1 MVAFASLQDIVC
13 KTYYDSGGNPV
24 DIFILTG
31 EQFVSEYQG
40 RIYTDNIFN
49 AYGPDGVFQDE
60 LLWEFVSEVFREY
73 IQNPDRLE
81 KEFPKFYELIK
92 EAVE

>member
-1 MVAFASLQDIVC
+1 MVALAFLQDIVC
-13 KTYYDSGGNPV
+13 KTYYDGGGNPV

-31 EQFVSEYQG
+31 EQFVLEYQG
-40 RIYTDNIFN
+40 RIYADNIFY

-60 LLWEFVSEVFREY
+60 LLWEFVSEVFWEY